1 MRKKITDNQRK
12 EAAVR
17 YKRGETLKRIAD
29 DLGIHY
35 PTLRSAKRRNPT
47 LFNLNADAS
56 RDRAHQKSASLK
68 AKIKK
73 RDLQI
78 AALETE
84 NAQLKTD
91 KQQFLEYYT
100 RP

>member
-56 RDRAHQKSASLK
+56 RDASEIASLK